1 MQYTIGR
8 TLFCNLFS
16 GLAVVMG
23 LGILFPCGSLAAENP
38 KLSISQAV
46 ETALVHNPNLEAAQ
60 KRIRAAEE
68 KITQADAGLMPQAYL
83 SQRYSHTNNPMW
95 AFGTKLNQEQITAAD
110 FDPNRLND
118 PDAIDNFA
126 TFVSVSWPVYDSGQ
140 TWYGRQ
146 QARLNHDAVNF
157 TAGRVRQQV
166 IGRTITAY
174 MGVLLSDENLKVM
187 KQTLETARTH
197 FRMVESRF
205 KGGFVVKSDL
215 LRAQVHIADL
225 EQQRLHAQSQTDIAR
240 CMLNVAMGVDGN
252 MQYELSSSLE
262 KGSGLGESLDV
273 WIAKALSARP
283 DLIHLKLQE
292 DIAGKEVNKAR
303 SAHYPSVSLEG
314 NYEINSEKGDDFGDN
329 YNIGALVSVNLYSG
343 GRISSGIREAQASRE
358 EVNAMIR
365 ATEQQVCGETRQ
377 AFFNAQSAWERIKV
391 AQAATGQ
398 AEESLRIVQNRYNSG
413 LFTIT
418 DLLDAETALQQARTN
433 HLRAVHDYRVASV
446 QLALAAGILDENFQ

>member
-1 MQYTIGR
+1 MRHIIDQ
-8 TLFCNLFS
+8 TLFCILFS
-16 GLAVVMG
+16 GLVSVMES
-23 LGILFPCGSLAAENP
+23 GILFPCTALAAENP
-38 KLSISQAV
+38 QLSISQAV
-46 ETALVHNPNLEAAQ
+46 ETALVHNPGLEAAQ

-83 SQRYSHTNNPMW
+83 SQRYSHTTNPMW

-110 FDPNRLND
+110 FDPSRLNH

-126 TFVSVSWPVYDSGQ
+126 TSVSVSWPVYDSGR
-140 TWYGRQ
+140 TWYGSQ
-146 QARLNHDAVNF
+146 QARLSHEAVNF
-157 TAGRVRQQV
+157 MTDRVRQQV
-166 IGRTITAY
+166 IARTVTAY
-174 MGVLLSDENLKVM
+174 AGVLLSHENRSVVE
-187 KQTLETARTH
+187 QSLETARTH

-225 EQQRLHAQSQTDIAR
+225 EQQLLQARSQTDIAR

-252 MQYELSSSLE
+252 MHYELTSPLE
-262 KGSGLGESLDV
+262 KGKGIGDTLDV
-273 WIAKALSARP
+273 WIARALSTRP
-283 DLIHLKLQE
+283 DLTHLKLQGN
-292 DIAGKEVNKAR
+292 IAEKELAKAR

-314 NYEINSEKGDDFGDN
+314 NYELNSEKGDDFADN
-329 YNIGALVSVNLYSG
+329 YNIGALVSLNLYSG
-343 GRISSGIREAQASRE
+343 GRISAGIREAQASLE
-358 EVNAMIR
+358 EVQAMIR

-433 HLRAVHDYRVASV
+433 HLRAVHDYRVAAV
-446 QLALAAGILDENFQ
+446 QLALAAGTLDENFQ

>member
-1 MQYTIGR
+1 MQQTIDR
-8 TLFCNLFS
+8 TFLCKLFYLLVS
-16 GLAVVMG
+16 LMG
-23 LGILFPCGSLAAENP
+23 SDILFPCVSQTAENP
-38 KLSISQAV
+38 KMSISQAV
-46 ETALVHNPNLEAAQ
+46 ETALANNPNLEAAQ
-60 KRIRAAEE
+60 KRITGAEE
-68 KITQADAGLMPQAYL
+68 KIAQADAGLMPQAYL
-83 SQRYSHTNNPMW
+83 SQRYSHTDNPMW
-95 AFGTKLNQEQITAAD
+95 ALGTRLNQERITAAD
-110 FDPNRLND
+110 FDPGRLNN

-126 TFVSVSWPVYDSGQ
+126 TSVSVSWPVYDSGR

-146 QARLNHDAVNF
+146 QARLNHEAVNF
-157 TAGRVRQQV
+157 MTNRVRQQV
-166 IGRTITAY
+166 IGRTIMSY
-174 MGVLLSDENLKVM
+174 VGVLLSDENLKVM
-187 KQTLETARTH
+187 EQTLETARTH
-197 FRMVESRF
+197 FSMVESRF

-225 EQQRLHAQSQTDIAR
+225 EQQRLQAQSQTDISR

-252 MQYELSSSLE
+252 MRYELNSPLE
-262 KGSGLGESLDV
+262 KGKGPDESLDV
-273 WIAKALSARP
+273 WIAKALSTRP

-292 DIAGKEVNKAR
+292 NIADKEVNKAR

-314 NYEINSEKGDDFGDN
+314 NYELNSEKGDDFGDN
-329 YNIGALVSVNLYSG
+329 YNIGALVSLNLYSG
-343 GRISSGIREAQASRE
+343 GRISAGIREARASQE

-418 DLLDAETALQQARTN
+418 DLLDSETALHQARTN
-433 HLRAVHDYRVASV
+433 HLRAVHDYRVAAV
-446 QLALAAGILDENFQ
+446 QLALAAGTLDENFQ